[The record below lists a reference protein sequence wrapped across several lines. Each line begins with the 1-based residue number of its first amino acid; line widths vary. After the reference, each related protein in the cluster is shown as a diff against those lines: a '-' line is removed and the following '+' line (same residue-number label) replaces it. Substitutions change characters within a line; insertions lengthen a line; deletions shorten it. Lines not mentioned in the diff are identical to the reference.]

1 MRDIIRQITDP
12 LGFHLQLAVLLSSEA
27 GRWQSRV
34 TFESDGRV
42 ADAKDLMSL
51 LSMGVRTGEAV
62 VVRVEGSDETTAA
75 GAIERLARHW

>member
-27 GRWQSRV
+27 KRWQSKV
-34 TFESDGRV
+34 TFESDGRM

-51 LSMGVRTGEAV
+51 LAMGIRTGEAV
-62 VVRVEGSDETTAA
+62 VVHVEGADEQTAA
-75 GAIERLARHW
+75 GAIDRLSKHW